1 MRIAIKKSLQVLTV
15 LILAL
20 TFIGLGV
27 WQLQRAQELK
37 ASENIL
43 ADTAIYPLSQKASPT
58 GTIPATSVGKQ
69 VSVTGHY
76 MATYKAP
83 NQKDGAG
90 KVADWEVGLLVQS
103 DDSAILVVR
112 GLWSERMQ
120 SGQSD
125 NPEIVMATEVTVTG
139 SLYPKQS
146 DDRAFAENGELS
158 RLDSALLVSKY
169 QGQLYDGF
177 ILAKSEEV
185 RAGAVERT
193 RIAPPKLAPPVPGFY
208 WQHISYVVVW
218 WFMAALVLWAPFYRR
233 KD

>member
-37 ASENIL
+37 AAENL
-43 ADTAIYPLSQKASPT
+43 VTDTGIYPLSQKATPT
-58 GTIPATSVGKQ
+58 GSIPAASIGKN
-69 VSVTGHY
+69 VMVTGHY

-83 NQKDGAG
+83 HQKDGAG

-103 DDSAILVVR
+103 DDSAILVAR

-120 SGQSD
+120 SAGD
-125 NPEIVMATEVTVTG
+125 NPEIVMATEVTVQG

-146 DDRAFAENGELS
+146 EDRAFAKNNELS
-158 RLDSALLVSKY
+158 RLDSALLVSMY